1 MGKGKKTGEIG
12 EECDSFN
19 NSILTG
25 LTGLTGLADRTLR
38 PIEWLIVARNVE
50 IGTHPRSV

>member
-1 MGKGKKTGEIG
+1 MGKGKKTG

-19 NSILTG
+19 NSI